1 MGLGPE
7 NGWDWVIVQVP
18 AVSSKAC
25 GANDAAADWLRRWLL
40 SKGRAYHLAS
50 VTKGSSKRRA
60 AAWLT
65 NPPCKG
71 GESALGKTSGVGM
84 HVLFPPSP
92 RRQTAHTLGSWR
104 AASQETEERIARV
117 IAEDIDAARAR
128 LGCGMLAA
136 RSKAPHLL
144 G

>member
-25 GANDAAADWLRRWLL
+25 GANDAAADWHRRWLL

-50 VTKGSSKRRA
+50 VTKSNAKRRA

-65 NPPCKG
+65 NPPCNG
-71 GESALGKTSGVGM
+71 GESALGKKLGVGM
-84 HVLFPPSP
+84 NFV
-92 RRQTAHTLGSWR
+92 
-104 AASQETEERIARV
+104 
-117 IAEDIDAARAR
+117 
-128 LGCGMLAA
+128 
-136 RSKAPHLL
+136 APYA
-144 G
+144 